1 MEFEKEVNKLFNKVE
16 YNYNLSKKHNF
27 FKSAG
32 TAKAYYELDINTEY
46 MKNDLEVISNLYNNY
61 IPFKIFG
68 KNTNLYITKKGYNGL
83 FVQLTTKNKYIEFN
97 EDTKTFKVSSNSFF
111 SELVNEGI
119 SMGYDFSAFVG
130 IPGLIGG
137 AVVGNAGTNST
148 GKNIGKI
155 IKNITVY
162 NFKEN
167 KIEKIYPKEN
177 EDFFTERNSYLKEEN
192 DLKTKYLVLEIEVEI
207 EYIGIEEAKLKKQK
221 RIEFRRE
228 SDIQGFKYGT
238 AGSFWSNSSIPKE
251 ILEKNIKFRDLMK
264 NLKLSNLE
272 YNGAGYTS
280 LNCFLKTEPMT
291 KDHDVAKLLSKTI
304 ELVKKEYNFEP
315 YNEVQILDF
324 DGIITAKEFINRYY
338 K

>member
-16 YNYNLSKKHNF
+16 FDYNLSKKHNF

-32 TAKAYYELDINTEY
+32 NAKVYYELDINSENT
-46 MKNDLEVISNLYNNY
+46 KNDLEVISNLYKNG
-61 IPFKIFG
+61 IAFEIFG
-68 KNTNLYITKKGYNGL
+68 KNTNLYITEKGYNGL
-83 FVQLTTKNKYIEFN
+83 FIQLTTNNKYIEFDEN
-97 EDTKTFKVSSNSFF
+97 SKIFKVSANSFF
-111 SELVNEGI
+111 SELVNKGI
-119 SMGYDFSAFVG
+119 DLGYDFSPFVG

-155 IKNITVY
+155 IKNIKVY
-162 NFKEN
+162 NFEEN
-167 KIEKIYPKEN
+167 KIEIINPDKN
-177 EDFFTERNSYLKEEN
+177 MNFFTERNSYLKEEN
-192 DLKTKYLVLEIEVEI
+192 ELKTKYLVLEIEVEI

-221 RIEFRRE
+221 RIEFRRD

-251 ILEKNIKFRDLMK
+251 LLEKNMKFRDLMK
-264 NLKLSNLE
+264 NIKLSDLE

-280 LNCFLKTEPMT
+280 LNCFLKTDSNT
-291 KDHDVAKLLSKTI
+291 KDFDVAKLLSKTI
-304 ELVKKEYNFEP
+304 ELVKKEYKFEP
-315 YNEVQILDF
+315 YNEVQILDY
-324 DGIITAKEFINRYY
+324 DGIINAKEFNIKYY